1 MLKTWVCLLISHTE
15 GNLWLNVGYCR
26 LQLIFSVSVPG
37 QGDGTGSDQSL
48 DMCIHTPDTHKQA
61 HHTHTHPH
69 SYAQQTYT
77 THSPPDTNTQPNL
90 APLLRQTKQTLLPII
105 GSAN

>member
-37 QGDGTGSDQSL
+37 QGDGTGSDQS
-48 DMCIHTPDTHKQA
+48 
-61 HHTHTHPH
+61 
-69 SYAQQTYT
+69 
-77 THSPPDTNTQPNL
+77 SPISSANPWLTG
-90 APLLRQTKQTLLPII
+90 APPII
-105 GSAN
+105 TFT